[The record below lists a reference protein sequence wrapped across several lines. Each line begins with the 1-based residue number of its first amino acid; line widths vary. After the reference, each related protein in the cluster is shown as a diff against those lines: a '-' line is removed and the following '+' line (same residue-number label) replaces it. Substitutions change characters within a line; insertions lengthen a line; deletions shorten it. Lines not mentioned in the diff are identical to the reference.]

1 MVAGKRLRRLPRAN
15 SFCEFAPGQP
25 GDQNI
30 TSGREYLLSPPLLAR
45 LPHAL
50 TESYEGPCRDDGP
63 HVVLHRKCTGQSLA
77 PEIHRSDVAV
87 LLAGLGGRKW
97 RERAGTPQNIK

>member
-1 MVAGKRLRRLPRAN
+1 MSPLA
-15 SFCEFAPGQP
+15 
-25 GDQNI
+25 
-30 TSGREYLLSPPLLAR
+30 TSSRPPS
-45 LPHAL
+45 PHAL

-97 RERAGTPQNIK
+97 RERAGTPQNIKRLLVEDGIARRFCHGAADNVTGPVQFKSHHHGA

>member
-1 MVAGKRLRRLPRAN
+1 MRHGRGQTLEAFARAN
-15 SFCEFAPGQP
+15 TFCEFAPGRP
-25 GDQNI
+25 VDQNI
-30 TSGREYLLSPPLLAR
+30 TSGREYLPSPTSPR
-45 LPHAL
+45 PPLPHAL

-77 PEIHRSDVAV
+77 REIHRSDVAV

-97 RERAGTPQNIK
+97 RE